1 MIIIPLYLNYM
12 NKFINVS
19 TRIVSP
25 EEEKER
31 LARRNKITILLKEYT
46 NLTTKEIANAIGED
60 IRNTNGLLIALQKQ
74 NKINSTLTDQGR
86 IWRLV

>member
-1 MIIIPLYLNYM
+1 MIIIPLYM
-12 NKFINVS
+12 NNFNVS
-19 TRIVSP
+19 AQIVSP
-25 EEEKER
+25 EEKKER
-31 LARRNKITILLKEYT
+31 LARRNKITTLLKEHT
-46 NLTTKEIANAIGED
+46 NLTTKEIANAIGEN